1 MVKEV
6 SRLLVSLFLPFAPMA
21 HLPVYASIRK
31 AATVQSANARED
43 VDSSNLKPDA
53 INTTVATVDT
63 ESSSL
68 SPPPSSA
75 SPGTEESSSP
85 SPQGVKPTSRHAQ
98 VALKILVT
106 NNASGSIIGRGG
118 KTITDLQDQ
127 SQARIKLSQGG
138 DYYPGTSDRVCL
150 IHGALSNVE
159 VAVEMVMAKLYD
171 IHRLQ
176 HIDAPAT
183 RSGAVYSQSDTAH
196 ISTDV
201 PFTVRILLPAS
212 SCGMIIGHGGSNIKL
227 LKEKSNVSYVQLSP
241 KATEVMIGATSL
253 STSERIMTIVGPTFE
268 SCVSCIQVILN
279 ELAQHPEICR
289 YMNMTTSYSK
299 VVLSAFQA
307 SYNTYQMPALV
318 PGFMMDQY
326 GDVGPDQAIG
336 YQQYRGILPPSPPMR
351 AQTMMQPTGPLPS
364 SPSMLPQGQFWSD
377 ASSGGTPGSSGMPSI
392 TELTGSFQEGM
403 SLSDPPRVLPPLVTN
418 AEITKQMQAPDSMIG
433 FILGRGGKILNRIQS
448 RTQTRIRLSQR
459 GDFVPGTTNRIVTI
473 TGSTSES
480 VDHAIDLINER
491 LSSAE
496 TIIH

>member
-1 MVKEV
+1 MI
-6 SRLLVSLFLPFAPMA
+6 SLQTVNSFCSIS
-21 HLPVYASIRK
+21 HLPLHASMRK
-31 AATVQSANARED
+31 AAAAAQSATASED
-43 VDSSNLKPDA
+43 VDASNLDPDA
-53 INTTVATVDT
+53 INTTVDT

-75 SPGTEESSSP
+75 SPGTESSSP

-118 KTITDLQDQ
+118 KTITDIQNRA
-127 SQARIKLSQGG
+127 QARIKLSQGG

-159 VAVEMVMAKLYD
+159 VAVEMVVAKLYD

-183 RSGAVYSQSDTAH
+183 RSDAVYSQSDTDN
-196 ISTDV
+196 ISTDA
-201 PFTVRILLPAS
+201 PFTIRILLPAS

-227 LKEKSNVSYVQLSP
+227 LKEKSNVSHVQLSP

-253 STSERIMTIVGPTFE
+253 STSERIMTILGPTFE
-268 SCVSCIQVILN
+268 SCVSCIKVILN
-279 ELAQHPEICR
+279 ELAQHPEMCR

-307 SYNTYQMPALV
+307 SYNTYQTQALV
-318 PGFMMDQY
+318 PGFMLDQY
-326 GDVGPDQAIG
+326 GEIGLDQAIG
-336 YQQYRGILPPSPPMR
+336 YQHYSGILPPSPPMR
-351 AQTMMQPTGPLPS
+351 AQTMMQPTSPLSS
-364 SPSMLPQGQFWSD
+364 SPSMLPQGHYWSD
-377 ASSGGTPGSSGMPSI
+377 ASSGGGTPGSGMPSI
-392 TELTGSFQEGM
+392 AELTGSFQQGM
-403 SLSDPPRVLPPLVTN
+403 SLSDPPLVLPTLLPTS
-418 AEITKQMQAPDSMIG
+418 EITKQMQAPDSMIG
-433 FILGRGGKILNRIQS
+433 FVLGRGGKILNRIQS

-473 TGSTSES
+473 TGTTSES

-496 TIIH
+496 NITH